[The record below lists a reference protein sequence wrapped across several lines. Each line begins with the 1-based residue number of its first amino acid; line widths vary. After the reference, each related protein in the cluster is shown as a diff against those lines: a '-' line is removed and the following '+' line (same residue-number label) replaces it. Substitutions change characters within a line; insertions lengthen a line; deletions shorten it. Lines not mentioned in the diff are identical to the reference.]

1 MSGVGLAY
9 VLASVATVVVG
20 QTLLKIGMTRVGPI
34 GLTTLRQPI
43 ALVRS
48 ALSAWQVWVGL
59 GLYMLSAAMWIIALS
74 IVPLSVAYP
83 FLGLTYIGVSFV
95 AVVKLGE
102 WLTPAQ
108 WIGIGLVVIG
118 VFMVTL
124 SAS

>member
-1 MSGVGLAY
+1 MSGVGLIY

-20 QTLLKIGMTRVGPI
+20 QTLLKIGMTKVGPI
-34 GLTTLRQPI
+34 GLATLRQPV
-43 ALVRS
+43 ALVRI
-48 ALSAWQVWVGL
+48 ALSVWQVWVGL
-59 GLYMLSAAMWIIALS
+59 GLYLLSAAMWIIALS

-83 FLGLTYIGVSFV
+83 FLGLTYIGVSAV

-108 WIGIGLVVIG
+108 WIGIGLVVAG
-118 VFMVTL
+118 VVTVTL